1 MSGILGWFA
10 GMASLLAVAAGGAA
24 AEEATI
30 AVAGNFAGPAQEI
43 AERYQAVSGHE
54 IRLSA
59 GATGALYAQIR
70 KGAPYDAFLAA
81 DRLRPELLVG
91 SGDAVQGSQFT
102 YAVGRLVLWGR
113 DATLLE
119 GGGEAAL
126 RRGAFRHLAIANP
139 KLAPYGAAAEQALS
153 ALGLL
158 DWLSDKLVRGQSIGQ
173 AYQFVASGNA
183 ALGLVALS
191 QVSENAAGARWIVP
205 ESLHDPIR
213 QDAVLLRRGADNPAA
228 AGFLMFLRSDDVKT
242 MLDGFGYGA
251 GS

>member
-1 MSGILGWFA
+1 M
-10 GMASLLAVAAGGAA
+10 
-24 AEEATI
+24 
-30 AVAGNFAGPAQEI
+30 
-43 AERYQAVSGHE
+43 
-54 IRLSA
+54 
-59 GATGALYAQIR
+59 
-70 KGAPYDAFLAA
+70 
-81 DRLRPELLVG
+81 RPELLVG

-158 DWLSDKLVRGQSIGQ
+158 DGLSDKLVRGQSIGQ